1 MFDPVSAAI
10 GGVATL
16 GGALLGA
23 NAQESAAQT
32 AANANLQG
40 QQLTYQEWLQQQ
52 QNMKPWLQAGTGAVN
67 SLAYG
72 MGQSNTGAPAGAT
85 GPVSQQGG
93 LLNTPAFSFDPTQIA
108 NNPDYQFVTQQG
120 VNALAASGAAAGNY
134 GSGNMGTALEN
145 YGQGAATQYMDQY
158 YNQAL
163 NTYQQNL
170 NSQYTMPFNM
180 LSGISDSGQGT
191 ATSQAQLGLQAAN
204 TMGQYGVGAG
214 NALAAGQIGAANA
227 YTGAINSGLNYGMP
241 AYYMN
246 QYQGGNSLMGG
257 YGNSGYMYNAA
268 NNPYDPYSQYMYG
281 WGGAGQS
288 F

>member
-1 MFDPVSAAI
+1 MGATAI
-10 GGVATL
+10 IGAGAML
-16 GGALLGA
+16 GGSLIGA

-93 LLNTPAFSFDPTQIA
+93 LLNTPAFSFDPTRIS
-108 NNPDYQFVTQQG
+108 NNPDYQWVTQQG

-170 NSQYTMPFNM
+170 NSQYTMPYNM
-180 LSGISDSGQGT
+180 LTGLSTSGQGT
-191 ATSQAQLGLQAAN
+191 ATSEAQLGLQAAN

-246 QYQGGNSLMGG
+246 QYMNQQYQGGNGL
-257 YGNSGYMYNAA
+257 GNSGYMYNAA

>member
-1 MFDPVSAAI
+1 MGATAII
-10 GGVATL
+10 GGGLGLL
-16 GGALLGA
+16 GGSLIGA

-52 QNMKPWLQAGTGAVN
+52 QNMKPWLQAGTAGVN
-67 SLAYG
+67 ALAYG
-72 MGQSNTGAPAGAT
+72 MGLPGYTGGGVGAGPAAT
-85 GPVSQQGG
+85 QGG
-93 LLNTPAFSFDPTQIA
+93 LLNIPAFSFDPTRIS
-108 NNPDYQFVTQQG
+108 NNPDYQWVTQQG

-268 NNPYDPYSQYMYG
+268 NNPYDPNNMYS